1 MVDRTEWYWSKSFYM
16 QFRTFPVS
24 LSWSF
29 KFEIGWKP
37 CVCLV
42 AQLCQTL
49 CNSMDCSPPGS
60 PVHGDSQ
67 ARILEWVSKPSTK
80 ESPQLR
86 DRTQVSHIAG
96 RFFTIWV
103 IREAQEYWVGS
114 ISLLQGI
121 FLTKNR
127 TRVSYNAGRYFT
139 NWATREDLESHVGVK
154 QRNLLSWEK
163 NEQTPSQK

>member
-16 QFRTFPVS
+16 QFRTFPIS

-67 ARILEWVSKPSTK
+67 ARILEWVSKPSSK
-80 ESPQLR
+80 GSPQPR
-86 DRTQVSHIAG
+86 DWTQVSHIAG

-114 ISLLQGI
+114 QSLLQGI
-121 FLTKNR
+121 FLTQDLNWGLLHCRQILYKL
-127 TRVSYNAGRYFT
+127 SYQGRSRKPCGSEAKKSAVLREKWTNA
-139 NWATREDLESHVGVK
+139 
-154 QRNLLSWEK
+154 
-163 NEQTPSQK
+163 

>member
-1 MVDRTEWYWSKSFYM
+1 M
-16 QFRTFPVS
+16 QFRTFPIS

-67 ARILEWVSKPSTK
+67 ARILEWVSKPSSK
-80 ESPQLR
+80 GSPQPR
-86 DRTQVSHIAG
+86 DWTQVSHIAG

-103 IREAQEYWVGS
+103 IKKAQEYWSEYPIPSPGDLANPGIEPGS
-114 ISLLQGI
+114 SALQVDYLPTEIPG
-121 FLTKNR
+121 KP
-127 TRVSYNAGRYFT
+127 
-139 NWATREDLESHVGVK
+139 ESCCSE
-154 QRNLLSWEK
+154 L
-163 NEQTPSQK
+163 